1 MQPSA
6 HVRGRLVCR
15 FPNIEIRR
23 RIIAEIP
30 KIASITIKI
39 LFVILSVSFSVC
51 DSPMI
56 ARGRT
61 GLKDTKRLKPAVFA
75 DGTWYVPWFSDKFPD
90 VLIDCFESVSVIF
103 IIIFELLLICGGE
116 E

>member
-1 MQPSA
+1 MQPRA
-6 HVRGRLVCR
+6 HVRGRFVCR

-39 LFVILSVSFSVC
+39 LFVILSYSFSVC

-56 ARGRT
+56 AFGPG

-75 DGTWYVPWFSDKFPD
+75 DETWYVP
-90 VLIDCFESVSVIF
+90 
-103 IIIFELLLICGGE
+103 
-116 E
+116 